1 MILYRGRRCNHT
13 QRRQFIALLAGVA
26 VAWPQSLIAQK
37 KETSRPPRRSAWPY
51 RRRCSPAPMKWSKD
65 VRYWPLADIDLC
77 SANVRFWM
85 RNVWSGHG
93 GCKQSP
99 GLSFGT
105 FMTRASSSLV
115 KQNSLFL
122 RANTLFLQ
130 NNCLFCCVGN
140 FAASQ

>member
-1 MILYRGRRCNHT
+1 MYRLTDCFCKIVLRLSVWRVE
-13 QRRQFIALLAGVA
+13 ALIGGLN
-26 VAWPQSLIAQK
+26 
-37 KETSRPPRRSAWPY
+37 
-51 RRRCSPAPMKWSKD
+51 

-77 SANVRFWM
+77 SANVRFWGQS
-85 RNVWSGHG
+85 RYADCDAKCLKRTWG